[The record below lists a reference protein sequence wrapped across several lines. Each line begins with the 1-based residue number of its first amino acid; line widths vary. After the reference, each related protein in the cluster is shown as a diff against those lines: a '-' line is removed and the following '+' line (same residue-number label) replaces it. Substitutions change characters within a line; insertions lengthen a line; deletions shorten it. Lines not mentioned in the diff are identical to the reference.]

1 MSTHVSK
8 YSDTGLIRCA
18 RRRVAVA
25 SGGTS
30 LAGCS
35 LLFCFV
41 LPTDQPPGIG
51 CGGVS
56 LIIYSS
62 STMIKQRIDE
72 SGDHQSIHD
81 PLPLSIRS
89 AGPSWMPCMHD
100 ALRTGPVQCRGVYI
114 HTVFERCKR
123 RAPPRRPAA
132 GVLGSLTSLLVRII
146 RTPYTVCHVRYGS
159 EYPCHC
165 RPSSL

>member
-1 MSTHVSK
+1 VSK

-56 LIIYSS
+56 LIICSS

-72 SGDHQSIHD
+72 SGDQSIHD

-123 RAPPRRPAA
+123 
-132 GVLGSLTSLLVRII
+132 II
-146 RTPYTVCHVRYGS
+146 RTSGTDHQNSIYCMSRTVRALVSVPLSSIVSLMIIYISHVTRTDI
-159 EYPCHC
+159 
-165 RPSSL
+165 